1 MRSFYPLIF
10 AIAFIL
16 FVGLIEIALLRLLNK
31 IWWKR
36 PLIRRGAIALPII
49 GSVMVLVWGLG
60 EYHTISWLAY
70 FGAVLAVLAFMCEVA
85 LMLSL
90 PVSGVIHLIHTLK
103 IHLAKKRN
111 WGKTEVNQNRRDFL
125 KATAAAVPI
134 ITIAGSV
141 SGVTKSFGD
150 VKVYK
155 REMLIENLP
164 PDFEGLKIL
173 HISDPHLRH
182 YVTLDDLK
190 QVCTDAATF
199 SPDLTLVTGDVA
211 DDLGQ
216 LSDALKMI
224 NDLKAPL
231 GTFACLGNHEYYRG
245 IEEVHR
251 IYDKS
256 PVPLLEDEAVTV
268 NVKNSRLMIGATD
281 DPVSFGS
288 RHQEFYRNSLDYM
301 LTRHSLGDLSI
312 LMAHRPD
319 ALDKAS
325 ESGFNLVLSGHT
337 HGGQIGFLGRSIFE
351 GVWPDRY
358 LWGEYSIGKT
368 KLYTSSGVGH
378 WFPFRLGC
386 PREAPI
392 LELHSAGV
400 FIGNYQKSH
409 NSDINKK
416 TKIFYKTC

>member
-1 MRSFYPLIF
+1 VRSFYPIIF

-16 FVGLIEIALLRLLNK
+16 FVGIIEIALLRLLNK
-31 IWWKR
+31 VWWKR
-36 PLIRRGAIALPII
+36 KFIRRGAMALPII
-49 GSVMVLVWGLG
+49 GSIMVLVWGLG

-70 FGAVLAVLAFMCEVA
+70 IGAVLAVLTFMCEVA

-90 PVSGVIHLIHTLK
+90 PVSGVIHLIHALK
-103 IHLAKKRN
+103 VHLAKKRK
-111 WGKTEVNQNRRDFL
+111 GGRDVGVDQNRRDFL
-125 KATAAAVPI
+125 KATAAAVPL

-141 SGVTKSFGD
+141 SGVTKSFSD

-155 REMLIENLP
+155 REMLIANLSS
-164 PDFEGLKIL
+164 DFEGLKIL

-182 YVTLDDLK
+182 YVTLSDLE
-190 QVCTDAATF
+190 QVCTDAAAF

-211 DDLGQ
+211 DDLRQ
-216 LSDALKMI
+216 LSDALKMVY
-224 NDLKAPL
+224 DLKSPL

-256 PVPLLEDEAVTV
+256 PVPLLVDEAVGV
-268 NVKNSRLMIGATD
+268 PVKNSVLMIGATD

-288 RHQEFYRNSLDYM
+288 KHQEFYSNCLDFI
-301 LTRHSLGDLSI
+301 LTRHGLGDFSV

-319 ALDKAS
+319 ALDNAS
-325 ESGFNLVLSGHT
+325 EQGFNLVLSGHT
-337 HGGQIGFLGRSIFE
+337 HGGQIGFMGRSAFE
-351 GVWPDRY
+351 GAWPDRY
-358 LWGEYSIGKT
+358 LWGEYSRGKT

-392 LELHSAGV
+392 LELHRA
-400 FIGNYQKSH
+400 
-409 NSDINKK
+409 
-416 TKIFYKTC
+416 

>member
-16 FVGLIEIALLRLLNK
+16 CVGIIEIALLRLLNK
-31 IWWKR
+31 VWWKR
-36 PLIRRGAIALPII
+36 PLVRRGAIALPII
-49 GSVMVLVWGLG
+49 GSIMVLVWGLG

-70 FGAVLAVLAFMCEVA
+70 IGAVLAVLAFMCEVA

-90 PVSGVIHLIHTLK
+90 PFSGVIHLIHSLK
-103 IHLAKKRN
+103 VRLAKKRN
-111 WGKTEVNQNRRDFL
+111 GARGSGVDENRRDFL
-125 KATAAAVPI
+125 KAAAAAVPL

-141 SGVTKSFGD
+141 SGVTKSFGE
-150 VKVYK
+150 VNVYK
-155 REMLIENLP
+155 RKMLIENLP

-182 YVTLDDLK
+182 YVTLDDLE
-190 QVCTDAATF
+190 QVCTDAAAF

-211 DDLGQ
+211 DDLRQ
-216 LSDALKMI
+216 LSDALRMI

-256 PVPLLEDEAVTV
+256 PVPLMVDEAVIV

-281 DPVSFGS
+281 DPVRFGS
-288 RHQEFYRNSLDYM
+288 KHYDFYRSCIDYILARRSM
-301 LTRHSLGDLSI
+301 GDFSI

-319 ALDKAS
+319 ALDYAS
-325 ESGFNLVLSGHT
+325 ETKFNLILSGHT
-337 HGGQIGFLGRSIFE
+337 HGGQIGLMGRSVFE

-358 LWGEYSIGKT
+358 LWGEYSRGKT

-386 PREAPI
+386 PREAPV
-392 LELHSAGV
+392 LELHRA
-400 FIGNYQKSH
+400 
-409 NSDINKK
+409 
-416 TKIFYKTC
+416 

>member
-1 MRSFYPLIF
+1 
-10 AIAFIL
+10 
-16 FVGLIEIALLRLLNK
+16 
-31 IWWKR
+31 
-36 PLIRRGAIALPII
+36 
-49 GSVMVLVWGLG
+49 MVLVWGLG
-60 EYHTISWLAY
+60 EYHTISWLA
-70 FGAVLAVLAFMCEVA
+70 FIGSVLAVLAFMCELA

-90 PVSGVIHLIHTLK
+90 PISGVIHLLHALK
-103 IHLAKKRN
+103 VHLAKKRRSRR
-111 WGKTEVNQNRRDFL
+111 GTGVDENRRDFL
-125 KATAAAVPI
+125 KATAAAVPL

-141 SGVTKSFGD
+141 SGVTKSFGE

-155 REMLIENLP
+155 REMLIENLL

-182 YVTLDDLK
+182 YVTLSDLE
-190 QVCTDAATF
+190 QVCTEAAVF

-211 DDLGQ
+211 DDLKQ
-216 LSDALKMI
+216 LSDALKMVY
-224 NDLKAPL
+224 DLKSPL

-245 IEEVHR
+245 IEDVRR

-256 PVPLLEDEAVTV
+256 PVPLMVDEAITV

-288 RHQEFYRNSLDYM
+288 RHQEFYYNSIDQI
-301 LTRHSLGDLSI
+301 LTERGLGDFSA

-337 HGGQIGFLGRSIFE
+337 HGGQIGFMGRSVFE
-351 GVWPDRY
+351 GAWPDRY
-358 LWGEYSIGKT
+358 LWGEYSRGKT

-392 LELHSAGV
+392 LELHRA
-400 FIGNYQKSH
+400 
-409 NSDINKK
+409 
-416 TKIFYKTC
+416 

>member
-10 AIAFIL
+10 AIAFVL
-16 FVGLIEIALLRLLNK
+16 SVGIIEIALLRLLNK
-31 IWWKR
+31 MWWKR
-36 PLIRRGAIALPII
+36 PLIRRGAISLPVI
-49 GSVMVLVWGLG
+49 GSIMVLVWGLG
-60 EYHTISWLAY
+60 EYHTISWLA
-70 FGAVLAVLAFMCEVA
+70 FIGAVLAVLAFMCELA

-90 PVSGVIHLIHTLK
+90 PISGVIHLLHALK
-103 IHLAKKRN
+103 VHLAKKRKSRR
-111 WGKTEVNQNRRDFL
+111 GTGVDENRRDFL
-125 KATAAAVPI
+125 KATAAAVPL

-141 SGVTKSFGD
+141 SGVTKSFGE

-155 REMLIENLP
+155 REMLIENLL

-182 YVTLDDLK
+182 YVTLSDLE
-190 QVCTDAATF
+190 QVCTEAAVF

-211 DDLGQ
+211 DDLKQ
-216 LSDALKMI
+216 LSDALKMVY
-224 NDLKAPL
+224 DLKSPL

-245 IEEVHR
+245 IEDVRR

-256 PVPLLEDEAVTV
+256 PVPLMVDEAITV

-288 RHQEFYRNSLDYM
+288 RHQEFYYNSIDQI
-301 LTRHSLGDLSI
+301 LTERGLGDFSV

-337 HGGQIGFLGRSIFE
+337 HGGQIGFMGRSVFE
-351 GVWPDRY
+351 GAWPDRY
-358 LWGEYSIGKT
+358 LWGEYSRGKT

-392 LELHSAGV
+392 LELHRA
-400 FIGNYQKSH
+400 
-409 NSDINKK
+409 
-416 TKIFYKTC
+416 

>member
-1 MRSFYPLIF
+1 VRSFYPLVF

-16 FVGLIEIALLRLLNK
+16 FFGIFEIALLRLLNK
-31 IWWKR
+31 VWWKR
-36 PLIRRGAIALPII
+36 KRIRQAAIGLPIF
-49 GSVMVLVWGLG
+49 GSFMVLLWGLG

-70 FGAVLAVLAFMCEVA
+70 IGAVLAVLAFMCEVA

-103 IHLAKKRN
+103 VYLAKKRKV
-111 WGKTEVNQNRRDFL
+111 GKAEVDQKRRDFL

-141 SGVTKSFGD
+141 SGVTKSFGE
-150 VKVYK
+150 VLVYK

-164 PDFEGLKIL
+164 ADFEAFKIL
-173 HISDPHLRH
+173 QISDPHLRH
-182 YVTLDDLK
+182 YVTLDDLE
-190 QVCTDAATF
+190 QVCTDAAAF

-211 DDLGQ
+211 DDLRQ
-216 LSDALKMI
+216 LSDALTMI
-224 NDLKAPL
+224 NNLKAPF

-256 PVPLLEDEAVTV
+256 PVPLMVDEAVTV
-268 NVKNSRLMIGATD
+268 NVKNSRLMIGSTD

-288 RHQEFYRNSLDYM
+288 RHQEFYRNSIDYM
-301 LTRHSLGDLSI
+301 LTRHGLGDFSV

-319 ALDKAS
+319 ALDYAS
-325 ESGFNLVLSGHT
+325 ERNFNLVLSGHT
-337 HGGQIGFLGRSIFE
+337 HGGQIGLGGRSVFE

-358 LWGEYSIGKT
+358 LWGEYSRGKT

-392 LELHSAGV
+392 FELHRA
-400 FIGNYQKSH
+400 
-409 NSDINKK
+409 
-416 TKIFYKTC
+416 